1 MYYETIKTPSKC
13 SHNLWIIKVNK
24 KPEITLPAVHCIHV
38 IKFQLE
44 SLLSTHHIFSHFDF
58 HSLFPVKKKSNR
70 SFSCKAP
77 RLAFSFLPPVRFE
90 IFTAGFSSRI
100 FIFPLVHWLRKSD
113 CSSLNKTLNEHW
125 RHSRFSQWLWAA
137 HQVIECK
144 IYKPPPAK
152 YKHKP
157 LCNICKI
164 FFDNKA
170 TELS

>member
-1 MYYETIKTPSKC
+1 MHYETVKTPSKC

-77 RLAFSFLPPVRFE
+77 RLAFSFLPPVKFE

-100 FIFPLVHWLRKSD
+100 FIFPVVYWLRKSD
-113 CSSLNKTLNEHW
+113 YSSLWYLRKSRKCPINAPVHW
-125 RHSRFSQWLWAA
+125 LEKS
-137 HQVIECK
+137 
-144 IYKPPPAK
+144 K
-152 YKHKP
+152 YSG
-157 LCNICKI
+157 
-164 FFDNKA
+164 
-170 TELS
+170 LSYVQSFYYYFAVDVN